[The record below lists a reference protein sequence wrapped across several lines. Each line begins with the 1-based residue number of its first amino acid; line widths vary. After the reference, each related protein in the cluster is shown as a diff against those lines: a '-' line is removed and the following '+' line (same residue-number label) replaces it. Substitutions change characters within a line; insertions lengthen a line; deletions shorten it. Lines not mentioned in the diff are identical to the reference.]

1 MNIPKPSITRLARK
15 AGVKTLADDC
25 YPVLN
30 HIIERKLKEILD
42 HSIQLNSL
50 RDIRTLMLVDIE
62 NSLKFGGEYVS
73 HSQYMGN
80 ATVLK

>member
-25 YPVLN
+25 YPILN
-30 HIIERKLKEILD
+30 HIIDRRLRDILD
-42 HSIQLNSL
+42 KSIQLNSI
-50 RDIRTLMLVDIE
+50 RDIKTLMLVDIE
-62 NSLKFGGEYVS
+62 NSLKSEGEYVS

-80 ATVLK
+80 TTVLK